1 MCFNSFQNG
10 LQAQANYVE
19 FHPSGTCIG
28 VALANGVVKIY
39 ETRMRK
45 VLQLYE
51 IHDGP
56 VHSISFHPSGN
67 YLVTASQEGTLKVL
81 DLMEGRPSYTL
92 YGSKGAV
99 YTVKFSATGDRFA
112 TGS

>member
-1 MCFNSFQNG
+1 
-10 LQAQANYVE
+10 
-19 FHPSGTCIG
+19 
-28 VALANGVVKIY
+28 
-39 ETRMRK
+39 MRK

-56 VHSISFHPSGN
+56 VHSLSFHPSGN
-67 YLVTASQEGTLKVL
+67 YLITAAQEGTLKVL

-99 YTVKFSATGDRFA
+99 NTVKFSATGDRFA
-112 TGS
+112 TGEEMSDNLVNRLINQTTSFYYFHTLLIID